1 MTQRNSTV
9 HRGKKKN
16 GPKYRTAELLITRY
30 RARKTCT
37 PDLATK
43 LSYEIGGP
51 AFAVGLFSCQCTHD
65 RPLVAS

>member
-43 LSYEIGGP
+43 LS
-51 AFAVGLFSCQCTHD
+51 
-65 RPLVAS
+65 